1 MLQHPIEPFEPLSP
15 EASYDRMVQALVAR
29 EGFAQVSAIAAEL
42 VGARV
47 EVLVPRPGSDGA
59 GGTANERFVAN
70 LVGGGL
76 PPWPPA
82 VTEVVPIVV
91 DDRVQGAVVASG
103 ELTGDAEAHLQN
115 AARAALTGIAILD
128 TREEAR
134 RDSASGLIADL
145 LSGRRLRSG
154 DIAERA
160 RNLGCDLSGGFL
172 ALAVSGQ
179 NDRGPVEI
187 VAAIKLAHTEAIAE
201 AVDGIV
207 AALIPGPNLEA
218 ASLDAN
224 LGGDIPRA
232 HSSSYD
238 DPGHALRA
246 LDEARTLL
254 ALLRGSAIPNTD
266 RQTWDSLRILH
277 GAYVND
283 PARLID
289 FCERT
294 IGELIRHDEDEG
306 RRLQTTFWTYQ
317 EANCNMNE
325 TAERLDAHR
334 HTVANRLRRIRQL
347 TGLDPQRG
355 YDRELLGLAFRAS
368 LVIENSTWR

>member
-1 MLQHPIEPFEPLSP
+1 MRQPSIEPLEPPSP
-15 EASYDRMVQALVAR
+15 ESSYDRMVQALLAR
-29 EGFAQVSAIAAEL
+29 EGFARVAAIATEL

-47 EVLVPRPGSDGA
+47 EVLVPRPGSEGD
-59 GGTANERFVAN
+59 GGTANERFVAE

-91 DDRVQGAVVASG
+91 DDQIQGAVIANG
-103 ELTGDAEAHLQN
+103 ELAGGTEAHLQS

-128 TREEAR
+128 TREEVR

-145 LSGRRLRSG
+145 LSGRRLGSS
-154 DIAERA
+154 DVAERA
-160 RNLGCDLSGGFL
+160 GKLGCDLSGGFL
-172 ALAVSGQ
+172 ALAVRGQ
-179 NDRGPVEI
+179 EARGPGEI
-187 VAAIKLAHTEAIAE
+187 VAAIKLAHAGAITEP
-201 AVDGIV
+201 VDGIV
-207 AALIPGPNLEA
+207 VALIPGRGIDTVH
-218 ASLDAN
+218 LDAN
-224 LGGDIPRA
+224 LGSDVPRS
-232 HSSSYD
+232 HSSTYD

-254 ALLRGSAIPNTD
+254 ALIRDGAVPNTD

-277 GAYVND
+277 GAYVNE

-294 IGELIRHDEDEG
+294 IGDLIRRDENEE
-306 RRLQTTFWTYQ
+306 RRLQDTFWAYQ
-317 EANCNMNE
+317 EANCNMNV
-325 TAERLDAHR
+325 TAGQLDAHR

-355 YDRELLGLAFRAS
+355 YDRELLGLAFRTY
-368 LVIENSTWR
+368 LVIENSRWR

>member
-1 MLQHPIEPFEPLSP
+1 
-15 EASYDRMVQALVAR
+15 MVQALVAR
-29 EGFAQVSAIAAEL
+29 EGFARVASIATEL

-47 EVLVPRPGSDGA
+47 EVLVPRPGSDGT
-59 GGTANERFVAN
+59 GGTANERFVAD

-76 PPWPPA
+76 PPWPSA

-91 DDRVQGAVVASG
+91 DDQVQGAVVASG
-103 ELTGDAEAHLQN
+103 ELTGDAEAHLQS

-128 TREEAR
+128 TRAEAR

-145 LSGRRLRSG
+145 LSGRNLRSS

-160 RNLGCDLSGGFL
+160 RDLGCDLSGSFL

-179 NDRGPVEI
+179 GERGPVEI
-187 VAAIKLAHTEAIAE
+187 VSAIKLAHAEAIAE
-201 AVDGIV
+201 PLDGAVV
-207 AALIPGPNLEA
+207 ALISGPDIEA

-232 HSSSYD
+232 HSSTYD

-246 LDEARTLL
+246 LDEALTLL
-254 ALLRGSAIPNTD
+254 ALLDGSAVPNTD

-283 PARLID
+283 PARLVD

-294 IGELIRHDEDEG
+294 IGELIRRDEDEE
-306 RRLQTTFWTYQ
+306 RRLQITFWTYQ

-325 TAERLDAHR
+325 TADRLDAHR

-355 YDRELLGLAFRAS
+355 YDRELLGLAFRTH